1 MSAGLSRRGLLS
13 SAAIG
18 ALAVTGLPTLAA
30 CSGKKSAAAK
40 GGGAVAS
47 SKLQLPTYVPA
58 QVPVADLPGNADGL
72 DAGYLRAPSGLTTS
86 VATPPGDGK
95 KITALSE
102 TFTTPAPAM
111 GENAYWQELNKR
123 LGSELDLTI
132 VIDDYPSKF
141 NALVASDSLPDLVWF
156 PPNQGLQNVPQLLE
170 SKFMDLTPYLSGD
183 AVKKYPN
190 LANLP
195 TYSWKT
201 SVVNGKIYG
210 VTVTY
215 GAFGQVYLINED
227 FWKPVGG
234 AQFSGADDFLAKA
247 KTLVDAKNNKY
258 VLEPAYYNHL
268 QQFCRWFGAPN
279 TWRLTDGKLKHQI
292 ETDELAAALEFA
304 TKVYQAGLFWPD
316 PNLSTTPEKVAA
328 GALGAYVQSFPGFIL
343 DSKTVDFPLGAIVP
357 FAATSG
363 AKPSFYH
370 GYGSVGYT
378 AINKKVGAARV
389 ETMLKVLNYLA
400 APFGTTEAEFIN
412 FGVEGTHF
420 TRDGAGNPKLN
431 SKGEAEVL
439 TTWQPVSFLMN
450 SPEYLYLPGHDDR
463 TKLVH
468 DVETKALAMM
478 GTNPALG
485 HYSDTD
491 TNKGAALTKALRSGL
506 EDIIAGRRPLGDLET
521 LRKDW
526 RSKGGDAMRGEYE
539 KAVAAG

>member
-1 MSAGLSRRGLLS
+1 MELDSVA
-13 SAAIG
+13 
-18 ALAVTGLPTLAA
+18 
-30 CSGKKSAAAK
+30 
-40 GGGAVAS
+40 AS

-58 QVPVADLPGNADGL
+58 QVPVPDMPGNADGL
-72 DAGYLRAPSGLTTS
+72 DAGYLKMPSGLTTS
-86 VATPPGDGK
+86 VATAPGDGT
-95 KITALSE
+95 KITALAQ

-111 GENAYWQELNKR
+111 GDNTYWQELNKR

-132 VIDDYPSKF
+132 VVDDYPSKF

-156 PPNQGLQNVPQLLE
+156 PPNQGLQNVPALLE
-170 SKFMDLTPYLSGD
+170 AKFIDLTPYVSGD

-215 GAFGQVYLINED
+215 GAFGQVYLVNDD

-234 AQFSGADDFLAKA
+234 TEFASADDFLTKA

-268 QQFCRWFGAPN
+268 QQFARWFGAPN
-279 TWRLTDGKLKHQI
+279 TWRLSGGKLTHQL

-304 TKVYQAGLFWPD
+304 VKAFQANLFWPD
-316 PNLSTTPEKVAA
+316 PNLSTTPEKVA
-328 GALGAYVQSFPGFIL
+328 GGSLGAYVQSFPGFIL
-343 DSKTVDFPLGAIVP
+343 DSKTVDFPLGAINSFPAV
-357 FAATSG
+357 AGAT
-363 AKPSFYH
+363 PSFYH
-370 GYGSVGYT
+370 GYGSVGFT
-378 AINKKVGAARV
+378 AINKKVSAKRV
-389 ETMLKVLNYLA
+389 EAMLNVLNYLA
-400 APFGTTEAEFIN
+400 APFGTTEAEFVN
-412 FGVEGTHF
+412 FGLEGAHF
-420 TRDGAGNPKLN
+420 TRDGGGNPLLTP
-431 SKGEAEVL
+431 KGQAEVL

-450 SPEYLYLPGHDDR
+450 SPEYLYLPGHTDR
-463 TKLVH
+463 TQLIH
-468 DVETKALAMM
+468 DVETKALSMM
-478 GTNPALG
+478 GTNPCLG

-491 TNKGAALTKALRSGL
+491 TNKGAGLTTSLRNGL
-506 EDIIAGRRPLGDLET
+506 EDIIAGRQPLSHLDT

-539 KAVAAG
+539 AAITAA

>member
-30 CSGKKSAAAK
+30 CSGKKSATAK
-40 GGGAVAS
+40 GGAVAS

-58 QVPVADLPGNADGL
+58 QVPVPDLPGSSEGL

-86 VATPPGDGK
+86 VATTPGDGR
-95 KITALSE
+95 KITALTE

-111 GENAYWQELNKR
+111 DQNAYWQELNKR
-123 LGSELDLTI
+123 LGSELDMTI
-132 VIDDYPSKF
+132 VVDDYPSKF

-156 PPNQGLQNVPQLLE
+156 PPNQGLQNVPQLLAA
-170 SKFMDLTPYLSGD
+170 KFLDLTPYLSGD

-201 SVVNGKIYG
+201 SVVDGKIYG

-227 FWKPVGG
+227 FWKPAGG

-247 KTLVDAKNNKY
+247 KTLLDAKNNKY

-279 TWRLTDGKLKHQI
+279 TWQPAGGKLTHQI
-292 ETDELAAALEFA
+292 ETDEFAAALEFA
-304 TKVYQAGLFWPD
+304 VKVFQAGLFWPD
-316 PNLSTTPEKVAA
+316 PNLSTTPEKVAG

-357 FAATSG
+357 FPAVSG
-363 AKPSFYH
+363 AKPTFYH
-370 GYGSVGYT
+370 GYGSVGFT
-378 AINKKVGAARV
+378 AITKKAGTARV
-389 ETMLKVLNYLA
+389 ETMLKVLDYLA

-431 SKGEAEVL
+431 AKGEAEVL
-439 TTWQPVSFLMN
+439 TTWQPASFLMN
-450 SPEYLYLPGHDDR
+450 SPEYLYLPGHEDR
-463 TKLVH
+463 TKLIH
-468 DVETKALAMM
+468 DVETQALAMM
-478 GTNPALG
+478 GTNPCLG

-491 TNKGAALTKALRSGL
+491 TNKGAGLTSKLRTAL
-506 EDIIAGRRPLGDLET
+506 EDIIAGRQPLSNLDAV
-521 LRKDW
+521 RKDW
-526 RSKGGDAMRGEYE
+526 RSKGGDAIRGEYE
-539 KAVAAG
+539 KAIAAG